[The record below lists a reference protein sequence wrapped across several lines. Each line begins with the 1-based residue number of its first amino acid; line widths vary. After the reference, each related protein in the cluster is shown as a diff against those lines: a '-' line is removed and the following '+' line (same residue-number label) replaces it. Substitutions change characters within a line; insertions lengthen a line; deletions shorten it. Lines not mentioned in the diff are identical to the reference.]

1 MQNRTNIIVSNAIY
15 LYIRMVLVLIVNLY
29 VTRIVLKNLGVEDF
43 GIYNIVGSV
52 VIFFSFFRG
61 ALTNATSRYL
71 TFELGRNNK
80 KGLQEVYSMA
90 INCHVILSVILF
102 LVLEFVGVWVLNT
115 QLNIPDKRMYAAN
128 VLFQL
133 SVLTFCIS
141 VIQTPFHSNII
152 AHERMN
158 YYAALSI
165 IEVAFKLG
173 IAFYLADTSY
183 DKLVVYG
190 GLLCLSA
197 VVVFGCYVYYCKK
210 NILDTYYVK
219 YWDIKYVKEFASYSG
234 WSLLVN
240 SADVCTQQSI
250 SIFFN
255 MFVGLIANA
264 ALGIANQIN
273 SGLLSFSTS
282 IAQAYQ
288 PQVVKSYAAGDMN
301 YFYKLIFAASKI
313 SFIMMFFI
321 AVPVV
326 VNIDYILTIWLGEYP
341 PIASSFVKIIMIYY
355 LFDTFQ
361 TPLIQALYAT
371 GKIRTHQIM
380 ISCIKFMVIPLM
392 FIELKYLG
400 SANYALAIWAV
411 GNIIGAI
418 VRTLYMRKLIKLD
431 VRQYTTD
438 VVLKLFLIGIVILVT
453 TSYISSLFD
462 NGFIS
467 LIISLTYSV
476 TLTALLALFFL
487 FNKSEKLYL
496 STIPFVGSIFK
507 KK

>member
-1 MQNRTNIIVSNAIY
+1 MQNRTNAIVNNAIY
-15 LYIRMVLVLIVNLY
+15 LYIRMILVLIVNLY
-29 VTRIVLKNLGVEDF
+29 VTRIVLRNLGVEDF
-43 GIYNIVGSV
+43 GIYNIVGSI
-52 VIFFSFFRG
+52 VIFFSFLRV

-80 KGLQEVYSMA
+80 QGLKEVYSMA
-90 INCHVILSVILF
+90 INSHFILSAILF
-102 LVLEFVGVWVLNT
+102 LVLEIIGSWILNVK
-115 QLNIPDKRMYAAN
+115 LNIPENRMFAAN
-128 VLFQL
+128 ILFQF

-141 VIQTPFHSNII
+141 VIQTPFQSNII

-158 YYAALSI
+158 FYAFLSI

-173 IAFYLADTSY
+173 IAFYLVNTSF
-183 DKLVVYG
+183 DKLIVYG

-197 VVVFGCYVYYCKK
+197 IVVFGCYVHYCTKE
-210 NILDTYYVK
+210 ILDTKYIK
-219 YWDIKYVKEFASYSG
+219 YWNTKYVKEFSAYSG

-255 MFVGLIANA
+255 LFVGLVANA

-273 SGLLSFSTS
+273 SGLLSFSSS

-288 PQVVKSYAAGDMN
+288 PQVVKSYAAGDMS

-326 VNIDYILTIWLGEYP
+326 VNIDYILKIWLGEYP
-341 PIASSFVKIIMIYY
+341 SIAATFVKIIMVYY
-355 LFDTFQ
+355 IFDTFQ
-361 TPLIQALYAT
+361 TPLMQAVHAT
-371 GKIRTHQIM
+371 GRIRTHQIM

-392 FIELKYLG
+392 FIELKYYG
-400 SANYALAIWAV
+400 SANYALVIWVV
-411 GNIIGAI
+411 GNIVGAI
-418 VRTLYMRKLIKLD
+418 ARTIYMRKLIELD
-431 VRQYTTD
+431 VRQYTMD
-438 VVLKLFLIGIVILVT
+438 VVLKLAIIAAIILVT
-453 TSYISSLFD
+453 TSYVSNLFD
-462 NGFIS
+462 NGFMS
-467 LIISLTYSV
+467 LIISSIYSAFLTV
-476 TLTALLALFFL
+476 LLALFFL
-487 FNKSEKLYL
+487 FNKSEKYYI
-496 STIPFVGSIFK
+496 SAIPFIGNFFK

>member
-1 MQNRTNIIVSNAIY
+1 
-15 LYIRMVLVLIVNLY
+15 
-29 VTRIVLKNLGVEDF
+29 
-43 GIYNIVGSV
+43 
-52 VIFFSFFRG
+52 
-61 ALTNATSRYL
+61 
-71 TFELGRNNK
+71 
-80 KGLQEVYSMA
+80 
-90 INCHVILSVILF
+90 
-102 LVLEFVGVWVLNT
+102 
-115 QLNIPDKRMYAAN
+115 
-128 VLFQL
+128 
-133 SVLTFCIS
+133 
-141 VIQTPFHSNII
+141 
-152 AHERMN
+152 
-158 YYAALSI
+158 
-165 IEVAFKLG
+165 
-173 IAFYLADTSY
+173 
-183 DKLVVYG
+183 
-190 GLLCLSA
+190 
-197 VVVFGCYVYYCKK
+197 
-210 NILDTYYVK
+210 
-219 YWDIKYVKEFASYSG
+219 
-234 WSLLVN
+234 
-240 SADVCTQQSI
+240 
-250 SIFFN
+250 
-255 MFVGLIANA
+255 
-264 ALGIANQIN
+264 
-273 SGLLSFSTS
+273 
-282 IAQAYQ
+282 
-288 PQVVKSYAAGDMN
+288 MN

-418 VRTLYMRKLIKLD
+418 VRTVYMRKLIKLD

-438 VVLKLFLIGIVILVT
+438 VVLKLFLMGIVILVT

-496 STIPFVGSIFK
+496 STIPFVGSILK
-507 KK
+507 KIVCLK

>member
-1 MQNRTNIIVSNAIY
+1 MI
-15 LYIRMVLVLIVNLY
+15 LVLIVNLY
-29 VTRIVLKNLGVEDF
+29 VTRIVLKNRGVEDF

-52 VIFFSFFRG
+52 VIFFSFLRV

-80 KGLQEVYSMA
+80 QGLHKVYSMA
-90 INCHVILSVILF
+90 INCHVILSAILLF
-102 LVLEFVGVWVLNT
+102 VLEIIGVWVLNT
-115 QLNIPDKRMYAAN
+115 QLNIPENRIYAAN
-128 VLFQL
+128 ILFQF

-158 YYAALSI
+158 FYAALSI

-173 IAFYLADTSY
+173 IAFYLANTSF

-197 VVVFGCYVYYCKK
+197 IVVFVCYVYYCKK
-210 NILDTYYVK
+210 KFMDTNYIN
-219 YWDIKYVKEFASYSG
+219 YWDTKYVKEFSSYSG

-255 MFVGLIANA
+255 MFVGLVANA

-301 YFYKLIFAASKI
+301 YFYKLVFAASKI

-326 VNIDYILTIWLGEYP
+326 INIDYILTIWLGKYP
-341 PIASSFVKIIMIYY
+341 AMASTFVKIIMVYY
-355 LFDTFQ
+355 IFDTFQ
-361 TPLIQALYAT
+361 TPLMQAVHAT

-380 ISCIKFMVIPLM
+380 ISCIKFIVIPLM
-392 FIELKYLG
+392 FIELKYYG
-400 SANYALAIWAV
+400 SANYALAIWTA
-411 GNIIGAI
+411 GNIVGAI
-418 VRTLYMRKLIKLD
+418 ARTIYMKKLIELNI
-431 VRQYTTD
+431 RQYTLE
-438 VVLKLFLIGIVILVT
+438 VVLKLALITAVILVS
-453 TSYISSLFD
+453 TSYISNFFD
-462 NGFIS
+462 NGFES
-467 LIISLTYSV
+467 LIISTIYSIS
-476 TLTALLALFFL
+476 LTALLSLTFL
-487 FNKSEKLYL
+487 FNKSEKYYL
-496 STIPFVGSIFK
+496 TAIPFVGKFFK

>member
-1 MQNRTNIIVSNAIY
+1 MQNRTNTIVSNAIY
-15 LYIRMVLVLIVNLY
+15 LYIRMILVLVVNLY

-71 TFELGRNNK
+71 TFELGRNNRQ
-80 KGLQEVYSMA
+80 GLQEVYSMA
-90 INCHVILSVILF
+90 INCHFILSAILF
-102 LVLEFVGVWVLNT
+102 LVLEIIGIWILNV
-115 QLNIPDKRMYAAN
+115 QLNIPEDRMFAAN
-128 VLFQL
+128 ILFQF

-141 VIQTPFHSNII
+141 VIQTPFQSNII

-158 YYAALSI
+158 FYAALSI

-173 IAFYLADTSY
+173 IAYYLVNTSF

-197 VVVFGCYVYYCKK
+197 VVVVGCYVQYCKRK
-210 NILDTYYVK
+210 ILDTKYIK
-219 YWDIKYVKEFASYSG
+219 YWDTKYVKEFASYSG

-255 MFVGLIANA
+255 LFVGLVANA

-273 SGLLSFSTS
+273 SGLLSFSSS

-326 VNIDYILTIWLGEYP
+326 VNIDYILTMWLGEYP
-341 PIASSFVKIIMIYY
+341 PMASTFVKIIMIYY
-355 LFDTFQ
+355 IFDTFQ
-361 TPLIQALYAT
+361 TPLIHALYAT

-380 ISCIKFMVIPLM
+380 ISCIKFLVIPLM
-392 FIELKYLG
+392 YLELKYYG
-400 SANYALAIWAV
+400 SANYALAIWAT

-418 VRTLYMRKLIKLD
+418 VRTIYMRRLIKLD
-431 VRQYTTD
+431 IRKYTID
-438 VVLKLFLIGIVILVT
+438 VVLKLALIATVILVT
-453 TSYISSLFD
+453 TSYVSSLFD

-467 LIISLTYSV
+467 LIVSLTYSV
-476 TLTALLALFFL
+476 ILTALLALSFL
-487 FNKSEKLYL
+487 FNKSEQLYL
-496 STIPFVGSIFK
+496 SAIPFIGKLLK